1 MKKLLVNLLKVTIS
15 ALIIWYVFGEV
26 RDKNPGVFRDL
37 VEQPKDWPL
46 LGIAWIL
53 VISAVFLT
61 FVRWYLL
68 VRAIDLPFRLR
79 DAFRLGF
86 LGYLFN
92 FISLGAVGG
101 DLFKAV
107 FVAREQPQRK
117 TAAVTTIFVDRVLGF
132 MGLLFL
138 ASLALAFVDQA
149 ALDPTIQ
156 FWARCTLFCTAGAA
170 VVLLLLLFQF
180 AKEGAIVERL
190 CRIPRVG
197 TLIQRIYEAASAYRK
212 CRGVLL
218 LAVGLTMLIHALNV
232 VAFYFMAH
240 GFSGQAPSLAIHLFF
255 VPLGLVS
262 MTIPLPGEALGAFE
276 FIMNYFYAH
285 AGATNVVG
293 QGLLLALAYRVM
305 RILVA
310 VVGVGFYLS
319 GRRKVHKA
327 LQATGNRDDGSA
339 ISGQEPVAAGH

>member
-1 MKKLLVNLLKVTIS
+1 MKKLLVNLFKVAIS
-15 ALIIWYVFGEV
+15 LLIIWYVFRQV
-26 RDKNPGVFRDL
+26 RSNNPDVFRDL
-37 VEQPKDWPL
+37 IQQPKDWPL
-46 LGIAWIL
+46 LGIAWML

-68 VRAIDLPFRLR
+68 VRALDLPFRLR

-107 FVAREQPQRK
+107 FIAREQPQRK
-117 TAAVTTIFVDRVLGF
+117 TAAVTTIFVDRLLGF
-132 MGLLFL
+132 VGLLFL
-138 ASLALAFVDQA
+138 ASLALSFVDMS

-156 FWARCTLFCTAGAA
+156 FWARCTLLCTAGAA
-170 VVLLLLLFQF
+170 VVLLLLLFQI

-190 CRIPRVG
+190 CRIPKVG
-197 TLIQRIYEAASAYRK
+197 GLFQRIYEAASAYRQ

-218 LAVGLTMLIHALNV
+218 LAVGLTMLLHALNV
-232 VAFYFMAH
+232 VAFYFMAR
-240 GFSGQAPSLAIHLFF
+240 GLPGEAPSLAIHFFF

-276 FIMNYFYAH
+276 LTMEYLYLN
-285 AGATNVVG
+285 AGAATIVG
-293 QGLLLALAYRVM
+293 QGLLIALTYRVM
-305 RILVA
+305 RVLVA

-319 GRRKVHKA
+319 GRRQVEQVLADKGEV
-327 LQATGNRDDGSA
+327 TRTR
-339 ISGQEPVAAGH
+339 QEPVAAGH